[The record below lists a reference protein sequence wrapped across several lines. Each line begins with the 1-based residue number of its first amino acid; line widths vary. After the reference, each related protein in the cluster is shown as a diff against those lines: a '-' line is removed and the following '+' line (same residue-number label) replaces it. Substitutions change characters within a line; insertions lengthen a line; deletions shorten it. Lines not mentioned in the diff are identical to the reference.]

1 MPVVLFV
8 CTANQFRS
16 PLAAA
21 AFQKVINEMH
31 PLGNW
36 NIESAGSWVRQEAS
50 AHPLAIRYADEIGV
64 DLRRHKSR
72 EVNSIILGR
81 ADLIIVMSR
90 GQREAIQFEFI
101 ECRDRVHSLNDLI
114 EDENYDIPDPAE
126 SGFAEAGPIW
136 REIQKKVDLA
146 LPKII
151 QLAVENAAK
160 DNIR

>member
-21 AFQKVINEMH
+21 AFQKRIDETH

-50 AHPLAIRYADEIGV
+50 AHPLAVRYADEIGV

-72 EVNSIILGR
+72 EVSSVILGR
-81 ADLIIVMSR
+81 ADLIVVMSR
-90 GQREAIQFEFI
+90 GQREAIQFEFS
-101 ECRDRVHSLNDLI
+101 ECRDRVQSLNDLI
-114 EDENYDIPDPAE
+114 EDENYEIPDPAE
-126 SGFAEAGPIW
+126 SDFAEAGPIW
-136 REIQKKVDLA
+136 REIQNKVDLA
-146 LPKII
+146 FPRII
-151 QLAVENAAK
+151 QLVAENAAK
-160 DNIR
+160 ANIQ